1 VAGLKVSEIVRRP
14 GFPRNCVFIAV
25 ESQTGEVAVTEGST
39 VIDAGANV
47 ILAAHRPDLPEVLQF
62 VTSTRP
68 GGQGEQEPDA
78 VEALALV
85 GLFSGISRG
94 DLADLAVGAR
104 FAKSRAGE
112 AVYRVGDPGDRL
124 YVLRAG
130 TVELVTPGGAKTSVR
145 AGGHFGVTSALVGEP
160 RNHSARVV
168 EDAELLALDGTA
180 LRAVMLRN
188 PFLAVELAKGLGERP
203 AGGPTT

>member
-1 VAGLKVSEIVRRP
+1 
-14 GFPRNCVFIAV
+14 
-25 ESQTGEVAVTEGST
+25 
-39 VIDAGANV
+39 
-47 ILAAHRPDLPEVLQF
+47 
-62 VTSTRP
+62 TSIRP

-85 GLFSGISRG
+85 GLFSGISRE

-104 FAKSRAGE
+104 FQKAPPGESIYRAGE
-112 AVYRVGDPGDRL
+112 AGDRL

-130 TVELVTPGGAKTSVR
+130 TVELVTPGGAKTLVR
-145 AGGHFGVTSALVGEP
+145 APGHFGVTSALVGEP
-160 RNHSARVV
+160 RNHSARSV
-168 EDAELLALDGTA
+168 EEADLLALDATT

-203 AGGPTT
+203 AGGTPT